1 MSYFAL
7 KRTNG
12 NNEHKFKGVE
22 TASQVRFVKYFEKI
36 INEMDLELP
45 PVKSVVLDRILI
57 HSINGLFFQKKIL
70 YITKQN
76 FLIKLKILDL
86 GNDWEIRIYSND
98 KETKTILDESNCEVL
113 ILFSVII
120 NFKICL

>member
-76 FLIKLKILDL
+76 FLI
-86 GNDWEIRIYSND
+86 
-98 KETKTILDESNCEVL
+98 
-113 ILFSVII
+113 
-120 NFKICL
+120 